1 MRMRMMMMMMMMMMM
16 NGHTVSFHN
25 LSRDNVALHVE
36 IAHCA

>member
-1 MRMRMMMMMMMMMMM
+1 MMMLMM

-25 LSRDNVALHVE
+25 LSGDNVALHAE